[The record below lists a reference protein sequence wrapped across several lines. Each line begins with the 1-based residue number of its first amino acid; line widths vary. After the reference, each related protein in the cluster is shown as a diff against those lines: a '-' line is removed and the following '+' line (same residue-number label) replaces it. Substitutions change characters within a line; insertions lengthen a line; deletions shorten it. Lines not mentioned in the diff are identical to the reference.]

1 MQRLKSLIQLK
12 RISHSANPPN
22 PPYIL
27 HQRHTYTKH
36 PHTCPAMHLPITV
49 YQYDR
54 RTKEYL
60 FSHCLSSSVPSSLP
74 PTLLNCSSGMGI
86 LRDGLELLKAA
97 MRAPALVLINGT
109 RSKVLSAS
117 GEEIGAMPPVS
128 DASVIYAFEMICIN
142 IPSCILHYRLR
153 RDGALVLV
161 SSNEDVNCLTC
172 HVPETLSIS
181 YVKKHLAVRAESIR
195 KLIRDRR
202 IVVEMGARTSVYS
215 LDTLHRRCV
224 LVSAEKNNVY
234 K

>member
-1 MQRLKSLIQLK
+1 
-12 RISHSANPPN
+12 
-22 PPYIL
+22 
-27 HQRHTYTKH
+27 
-36 PHTCPAMHLPITV
+36 MHLPITV